1 MPNYNPI
8 FTSGA
13 EISWPSVSAITT
25 VNTGATNTAAY
36 DGTANANLVFSAG
49 PGGSFLQKLV
59 FESGAGNNAS
69 ASVARVFI
77 NNGLTPATPANNNLY
92 HSISLPTT
100 TAVTTTANPH
110 IELPLNIQ
118 LPPGYRI
125 YVALS
130 SSGTPLAGGWIITAI
145 GGDY

>member
-59 FESGAGNNAS
+59 FESGAGSNA

-100 TAVTTTANPH
+100 TAVPTTANPH

-125 YVALS
+125 YVAIS
-130 SSGTPLAGGWIITAI
+130 AGASPLTGGWIITAI